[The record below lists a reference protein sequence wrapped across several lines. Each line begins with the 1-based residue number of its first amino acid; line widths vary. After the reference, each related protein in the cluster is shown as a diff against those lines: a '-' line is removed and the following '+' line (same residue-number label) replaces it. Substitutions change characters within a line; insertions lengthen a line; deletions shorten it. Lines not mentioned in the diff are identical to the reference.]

1 MRRKQNILHL
11 PVCTVTYVSVKF
23 SPMET
28 CIYNYIWDKTKQEL
42 SQNELDLLM
51 SEDFLVNLDFN
62 ILEKL
67 LRVRQCCDS
76 FTLIKVRRKDHK
88 LKEQMKELQR
98 ELDIKENANID
109 PEIQLK
115 LAKERAL
122 DNAFYNLEK
131 PLQSNDDGQ
140 GKTIYF
146 SIAGNNN
153 KRKLDDLIQ
162 QSSTQKTFEN
172 NQKETNFISNTTT
185 IPKNATI
192 NNHALTINKQ
202 DSEEGEWIMRRKP
215 TVSVIDSSTKS
226 IQSATL
232 TKNLEFEDDGYE
244 KKIGILTNNNNNNTK
259 KIAFIDNK
267 EIDNDVVEDANSKS
281 SMKNAF
287 KINPM
292 FNSVITSLN
301 LDRFVILGILFY
313 MFLKKTHIL
322 LFRQQKHKII
332 EFCLQVLCL

>member
-115 LAKERAL
+115 LAKEREL

-131 PLQSNDDGQ
+131 PFQSNDDGQ

-153 KRKLDDLIQ
+153 NRKKSDDLIQ
-162 QSSTQKTFEN
+162 QPLTQKTFEN
-172 NQKETNFISNTTT
+172 NQKETKFISNTTI
-185 IPKNATI
+185 IPKNAII

-202 DSEEGEWIMRRKP
+202 DSDEGEWIMRRKP
-215 TVSVIDSSTKS
+215 TVSVMESSTKS
-226 IQSATL
+226 TQSAAL
-232 TKNLEFEDDGYE
+232 TKNLEFQDDGYE
-244 KKIGILTNNNNNNTK
+244 KKIGILTNNNNNNAK
-259 KIAFIDNK
+259 KIAFIDIK
-267 EIDNDVVEDANSKS
+267 EIDNDVVEDTNSKS

-287 KINPM
+287 KINPI
-292 FNSVITSLN
+292 FNSVNTFSVFDL
-301 LDRFVILGILFY
+301 LFY
-313 MFLKKTHIL
+313 IFFKDSYST
-322 LFRQQKHKII
+322 F
-332 EFCLQVLCL
+332 